1 MNIGSISQKIFRT
14 KTNATESNSCQTNP
28 FGVNFKGSIINADVF
43 EAKKADLNKSES
55 KNIFFGSALVGSIN
69 SFNEA
74 MVRRLNSVVSFGRRS
89 RDTITNWWAK
99 ANEINVGEFLSSA
112 MPSFKGT
119 YSVNNLTKRP
129 VSELEQMLSDEVA
142 SLQV

>member
-1 MNIGSISQKIFRT
+1 MNIGSISQKIFRS
-14 KTNATESNSCQTNP
+14 KTNEAENNSHQTNP

-43 EAKKADLNKSES
+43 ETKKAELSETES
-55 KNIFFGSALVGSIN
+55 KNRFLDSAFVGSIN
-69 SFNEA
+69 SFNTA
-74 MVRRLNSVVSFGRRS
+74 MAQRLNSVVSFGRKS

-119 YSVNNLTKRP
+119 YNVNNLTKRP
-129 VSELEQMLSDEVA
+129 ISELEQMLSDEIA